1 MYIYLYICNF
11 LYKFIVWRRYNKSF
25 ISALTKI
32 PKLRSYLKK
41 YNLVYLQK

>member
-11 LYKFIVWRRYNKSF
+11 LYKFIIWRRYESF
-25 ISALTKI
+25 IFALTKI
-32 PKLRSYLKK
+32 PKLQSYLKK